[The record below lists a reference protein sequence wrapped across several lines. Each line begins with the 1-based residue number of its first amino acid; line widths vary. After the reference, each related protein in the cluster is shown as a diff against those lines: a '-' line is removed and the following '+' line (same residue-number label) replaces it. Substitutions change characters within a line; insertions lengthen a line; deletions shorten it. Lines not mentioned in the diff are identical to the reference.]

1 MSFNNK
7 WVLLETEQCT
17 VRVTGPSVCW
27 VCSGVLY
34 LGLWVGQTVW
44 LSESESRPL
53 AKRCRFVSVCSI
65 ITRHSHGLLYVC
77 EEERGRRVKRLSPSF
92 LLAVVQPKQLP
103 SGDQRLTLFLS
114 HTHIDIYTLSA
125 GLHPSDEWVTTVTTP
140 PPPPLPSVRLCQ
152 TSQVPPL
159 TAHDWSMKG
168 WWATDLS
175 TAPIKC
181 SIKHRSRPWQG

>member
-17 VRVTGPSVCW
+17 ARVTGPSVCW
-27 VCSGVLY
+27 VCTGVLY

-77 EEERGRRVKRLSPSF
+77 EEERERRVKRLSPSF

-103 SGDQRLTLFLS
+103 SGDQWLTLFLS
-114 HTHIDIYTLSA
+114 HIHIDIYTLSA
-125 GLHPSDEWVTTVTTP
+125 GLQPSDEWLTTRLPHLLPCRVSVSARP
-140 PPPPLPSVRLCQ
+140 PRSLPSLHMIGRWKVDGRLICPQ
-152 TSQVPPL
+152 RQ
-159 TAHDWSMKG
+159 
-168 WWATDLS
+168 
-175 TAPIKC
+175 
-181 SIKHRSRPWQG
+181 